1 MQVDQAL
8 QQNHPEAMA
17 FSAAAAE
24 GRFMVP
30 TCGDCGKAHWYP
42 RAFCPFCF
50 SFEVTW
56 EAASGRGEIYSY
68 CNGEPAPGTNVIA
81 YVKLAEGPTVLTH
94 ILDAD
99 PAALRI
105 GLPVKV
111 VLQAAKD
118 GQYFP
123 AFTPS

>member
-1 MQVDQAL
+1 MTRWVDDS
-8 QQNHPEAMA
+8 PKGKRR
-17 FSAAAAE
+17 SK
-24 GRFMVP
+24 GRHS
-30 TCGDCGKAHWYP
+30 C
-42 RAFCPFCF
+42 
-50 SFEVTW
+50 
-56 EAASGRGEIYSY
+56 
-68 CNGEPAPGTNVIA
+68 
-81 YVKLAEGPTVLTH
+81 AEGPTVLTH